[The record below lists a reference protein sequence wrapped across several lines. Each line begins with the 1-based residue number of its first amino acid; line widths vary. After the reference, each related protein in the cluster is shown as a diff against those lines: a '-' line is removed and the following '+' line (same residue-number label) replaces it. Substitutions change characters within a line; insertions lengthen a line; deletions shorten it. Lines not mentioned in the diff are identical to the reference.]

1 MALLLLIKIFHQI
14 FLVTLSYIFASKP
27 LSWSSAGYL
36 HLHTAHVTVRCL
48 GVSGAGVCWS
58 RWLPGGDCH
67 EVEAG
72 PWPPVWGSRRRSNS
86 YCGTPTPAR
95 RHAPGPQH
103 CPAHTCPNQTC
114 GPGLTQ
120 RAPYSEKVPIAHC
133 LHVKSSSKQAVGLH
147 LNFHQQAVWLA
158 KILKTAGQKRSLWT
172 FR

>member
-72 PWPPVWGSRRRSNS
+72 PWPPVWGSRRRSNC
-86 YCGTPTPAR
+86 YCGMETHQPAVMR
-95 RHAPGPQH
+95 PAPNTARPIHAPTRHGGQVGH
-103 CPAHTCPNQTC
+103 REHHTLRRCL
-114 GPGLTQ
+114 LT
-120 RAPYSEKVPIAHC
+120 
-133 LHVKSSSKQAVGLH
+133 
-147 LNFHQQAVWLA
+147 
-158 KILKTAGQKRSLWT
+158 TA
-172 FR
+172 FM